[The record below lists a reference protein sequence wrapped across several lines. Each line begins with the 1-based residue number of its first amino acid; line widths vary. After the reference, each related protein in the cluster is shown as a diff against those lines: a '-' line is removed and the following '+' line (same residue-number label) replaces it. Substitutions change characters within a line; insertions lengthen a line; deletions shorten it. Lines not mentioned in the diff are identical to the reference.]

1 MIPLILLDPHPVER
15 IKAISTD
22 PIPNIK
28 IIVNEQIETA
38 NSFYTKIC
46 NYVPHVVFITTL
58 ILLCVIKNIQLIL
71 FYLSGFLI
79 NVIINR
85 LLRNMIKDTRLIEN
99 GHEKYNM
106 PSGHSQITLYSTA
119 FIVTII
125 ALNTDLFNYNTQHF
139 LNRFV
144 NKFVNYI
151 IILFYLLLSFITT
164 YKCVDGKYH
173 TLDQVIV
180 GVLIGCIIGTGT
192 GYFSIKTNLCKK

>member
-1 MIPLILLDPHPVER
+1 MIPLILLDKHPVEK
-15 IKAISTD
+15 IKAIATD
-22 PIPNIK
+22 PVPNIK
-28 IIVNEQIETA
+28 IMVNEQIETA
-38 NSFYTKIC
+38 NSLSTKIC
-46 NYVPHVVFITTL
+46 NYVPYVVFITTL
-58 ILLCVIKNIQLIL
+58 VLLCVIKNIQLIL

-79 NVIINR
+79 NIIINR

-119 FIVTII
+119 FIIMII
-125 ALNTDLFNYNTQHF
+125 ALNPDLFNYSNDF
-139 LNRFV
+139 
-144 NKFVNYI
+144 NKNLKIKYFANST

-173 TLDQVIV
+173 TIDQVIV
-180 GVLIGCIIGTGT
+180 GVLIGSIIGAGT